1 MIETTLFFGTWRLVS
16 AEFKLS
22 DGSKRFPLG
31 KDVVGRLN
39 YDAAGNMS
47 AQLYRADRQN
57 FIHDDQTAAG
67 ANEIKDAFIS
77 SVCYFGR
84 YTLDVENKTII
95 HFVEGSLFP
104 NWIGGKQLRYFHFED
119 EKLFLS
125 TSPFLMNGVM
135 QTGLLVWEKVD
146 NNCKMKNE
154 MNAPYTLSSELHD
167 GVGLGNGQYCTVTLS
182 R

>member
-1 MIETTLFFGTWRLVS
+1 MIETTHFLGTWRLVL

-22 DGSKRFPLG
+22 NGSKSFPLG

-47 AQLYRADRQN
+47 AQLYCADRKN
-57 FIHDDQTAAG
+57 FIHDDQAAAG
-67 ANEIKDAFIS
+67 TNELKDAFIS

-84 YTLDVENKTII
+84 YTLDIENQTIS

-104 NWIGGKQLRYFHFED
+104 NWIGGKQLRHFHFED

-135 QTGLLVWEKVD
+135 QTGLLVWAKVD
-146 NNCKMKNE
+146 N
-154 MNAPYTLSSELHD
+154 
-167 GVGLGNGQYCTVTLS
+167 GLTPQQWTFPVLTT
-182 R
+182 RPVQRPPD

>member
-1 MIETTLFFGTWRLVS
+1 MIETTHFLGAWRLVS

-22 DGSKRFPLG
+22 DGSKRYPLG
-31 KDVVGRLN
+31 KEVVGRLN
-39 YDAAGNMS
+39 YDAHGNMS

-57 FIHDDQTAAG
+57 FIHDDQTAAT
-67 ANEIKDAFIS
+67 ANELKDAFIS

-84 YTLDVENKTII
+84 YTLDVENQTII

-125 TSPFLMNGVM
+125 TPPFVMNDVT
-135 QTGLLVWEKVD
+135 QTGTLVWARVANPSHTEPEQD
-146 NNCKMKNE
+146 
-154 MNAPYTLSSELHD
+154 
-167 GVGLGNGQYCTVTLS
+167 
-182 R
+182 